1 MPNKS
6 IYEGGDDFQAAN
18 PDAPPKSKQDKMNEK
33 YGDQVKDYSVDPKM
47 ANGCV
52 KERGCTDIICL
63 GIFVIFLVG
72 MFSLTSYCFAEGD
85 VSKYLAPVDHNNNI
99 CGYGDMKGKDYLSF
113 DILSSDIF
121 ATGECVEKCGQCYH
135 STFKYCMPTTS
146 KTTKIQECIDL

>member
-1 MPNKS
+1 
-6 IYEGGDDFQAAN
+6 
-18 PDAPPKSKQDKMNEK
+18 
-33 YGDQVKDYSVDPKM
+33 M

-63 GIFVIFLVG
+63 GIFVIFLIG

-121 ATGECVEKCGQCYH
+121 ATVECVEKCGQCYH

-146 KTTKIQECIDL
+146 KTTKV